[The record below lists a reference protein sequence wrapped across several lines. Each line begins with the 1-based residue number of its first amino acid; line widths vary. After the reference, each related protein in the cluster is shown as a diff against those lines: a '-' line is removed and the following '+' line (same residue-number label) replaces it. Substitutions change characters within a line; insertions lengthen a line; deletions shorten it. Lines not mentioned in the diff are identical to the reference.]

1 MTDLRQTV
9 ARLPNEPGVYRF
21 LDEGGD
27 VLYVGKAKALR
38 KRVASYFS
46 KTHDTRIAEM
56 IARAHDVE
64 YVVTRSERE
73 ALLLEDNFIK
83 EFRPP
88 FNLRL
93 RDDKSYPYIE
103 ITLTE
108 EWPRVRFTRE
118 RHVPGNLYFGPY
130 SSAKKVR
137 ETLELIGRIFPYR
150 KCRGEEPGR
159 RTGTPCL
166 QHFINRSLAP
176 CDGRVGH
183 EEYREVITQVIDFL
197 RGRLGEVARHIER
210 DMREAAAA
218 QEFEK
223 AALLRDRLEAVRHVQ
238 ERQVVEHEGGGSFDV
253 VGLYQG
259 EPGGNLQVF
268 RVRDGALVDR
278 QTFFVENAAGRDEA
292 TVLEEFLLTYYG
304 EGVTIP
310 GQVIVALEDDP
321 AHDLAVLLSERRGA
335 KVEVRRAQRGAKR
348 RLWELA
354 QRNAQLAAEAESE
367 RLQHRRESR
376 ERALADL
383 RDALGLA
390 DLPLRIEC
398 YDISNLGEAHPVG
411 SMVVFEGALPKKA
424 HYRKFAVRGVAG
436 QDDFAMMHEVLL
448 RRFGRYS
455 GGSGPRGAG
464 PASGEAR
471 GDEAGVGVAAG
482 GGNGGSPHGDGS
494 SRGGEREGAEGRAA
508 GEGVGSELRRLEEP
522 YDESFARLPDLVVID
537 GGKGQLSAATAAL
550 EERGLA
556 VPVIGLA
563 KRREEVFVPGESSP
577 LELPPDEPASLL
589 LQRIRDEAHRFALTF
604 HRQRRGGAVTS
615 ASIFD
620 ELPQVGPVRRRR
632 ILEHFGSP
640 ERFVA
645 ASREDLEQVPGL
657 PVRVAREIYAQLHK
671 AG

>member
-1 MTDLRQTV
+1 MSTISRTVADLRETV
-9 ARLPNEPGVYRF
+9 AYLPNEPGVYRF
-21 LDEGGD
+21 LDEAGD

-46 KTHDTRIAEM
+46 KAHDARITEM
-56 IARAHDVE
+56 VARAREVE
-64 YVVTRSERE
+64 CVVTRSERE

-83 EFRPP
+83 ESRPP

-93 RDDKSYPYIE
+93 RDDKSYPFIE

-150 KCRGEEPGR
+150 KCPGEKPGR
-159 RTGTPCL
+159 RSGTPCL

-176 CDGRVGH
+176 CDDRVSRG
-183 EEYREVITQVIDFL
+183 EYMAVIEQVTEFL
-197 RGRLGEVARHIER
+197 RGRLTEVARYIER
-210 DMREAAAA
+210 DMREAAASR
-218 QEFEK
+218 EFEK
-223 AALLRDRLEAVRHVQ
+223 AALLRDRLEAVQHVQ
-238 ERQVVEHEGGGSFDV
+238 ERQAVEHEGGGSFDV
-253 VGLYQG
+253 VGLHQAD
-259 EPGGNLQVF
+259 PGGNLQVF

-278 QTFFVENAAGRDEA
+278 QTFFVENAAGRETA
-292 TVLEEFLLTYYG
+292 TVLEEFLLAYYR

-310 GQVIVALEDDP
+310 AQVIADLGREDALDVA
-321 AHDLAVLLSERRGA
+321 ALLGGRRGS
-335 KVEVRRAQRGAKR
+335 KVEVRRPQRGVKR

-354 QRNAQLAAEAESE
+354 QRNAALAAEAETE
-367 RLQHRRESR
+367 RLQHRRQSR
-376 ERALADL
+376 ELALQGL
-383 RDALGLA
+383 RDALSLPA
-390 DLPLRIEC
+390 LPLRIEC

-411 SMVVFEGALPKKA
+411 SMVVFEEALPKKA
-424 HYRKFAVRGVAG
+424 HYRKFAVREVSG
-436 QDDFAMMHEVLL
+436 QDDVAMMHEVLL
-448 RRFGRYS
+448 RRFRRHEA
-455 GGSGPRGAG
+455 GSGCDHGREDSGPGRGAEDDG
-464 PASGEAR
+464 RNDGAR
-471 GDEAGVGVAAG
+471 
-482 GGNGGSPHGDGS
+482 S
-494 SRGGEREGAEGRAA
+494 
-508 GEGVGSELRRLEEP
+508 EEP

-550 EERGLA
+550 AERGLTL
-556 VPVIGLA
+556 PVVGLA
-563 KRREEVFVPGESSP
+563 KRREEVFVPGQP
-577 LELPPDEPASLL
+577 APVELPRDEPASLL

-604 HRQRRGGAVTS
+604 HRQRRGGAVTKT
-615 ASIFD
+615 SIFD

-645 ASREDLEQVPGL
+645 ASREDLERVPGL